1 MTRNEIAEQVH
12 ALYWKRNVNCARATL
27 FCLGDIFHV
36 ELHPQVWQA
45 AVGMHGAGL
54 FRAQCGLVEGAL
66 LFMGI
71 HYAGHGV
78 PDKDIVTVC
87 RRFAEA
93 FTGRFSSLLC
103 RDLRPGGFTK
113 SDPPHMCEPLTVDA
127 IDFTAG
133 FLRNRAP
140 AQVCTG
146 PLPSQMPRTPQ
157 PSPAS

>member
-1 MTRNEIAEQVH
+1 MSRDAIARRVH
-12 ALYWKRNVNCARATL
+12 VLYWDRNVNCARATL
-27 FCLGDIFHV
+27 VCLSELFGV

-78 PDKDIVTVC
+78 PDKDIVAVC

-93 FTGRFSSLLC
+93 FSARFSSLTC
-103 RDLRPGGFTK
+103 RDLRPGGFTRN
-113 SDPPHMCEPLTVDA
+113 DPPHVCECLTVDA

-133 FLRNRAP
+133 FLRHHP
-140 AQVCTG
+140 PLQICTG
-146 PLPSQMPRTPQ
+146 PLLP
-157 PSPAS
+157 PAPPAA